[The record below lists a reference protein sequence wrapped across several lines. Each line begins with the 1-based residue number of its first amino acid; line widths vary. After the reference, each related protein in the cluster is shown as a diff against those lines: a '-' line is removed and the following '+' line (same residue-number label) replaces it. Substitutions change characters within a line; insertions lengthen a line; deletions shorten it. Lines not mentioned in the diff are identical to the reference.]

1 MLNYMLIKN
10 KQIFFLSV
18 LVVFGKCFCFGKIS
32 KISKTVQPFFGN
44 LPHGSSQ
51 LQALSHELIQKVF
64 TIHWWVI
71 IPVAKKTQKFFQK
84 SGFLDFSR
92 LRLATCSQ
100 VEAPITRCTQNVSRL
115 PYGWTFQSRKT
126 LRQIFQIL
134 SKGSLMACFGDL
146 FATQYSHENRMF
158 CALRI
163 FFKTVSKTFQFSL
176 VYCDCSLLPVRTMS
190 PTQTNRYTSSLPC
203 LRMKSEESAIEA

>member
-1 MLNYMLIKN
+1 MLKYMLIKH
-10 KQIFFLSV
+10 KQIFQCFNYFWKVFILKIFKNFKNCATLFWQLASWVKPVTYLSRE
-18 LVVFGKCFCFGKIS
+18 F
-32 KISKTVQPFFGN
+32 
-44 LPHGSSQ
+44 
-51 LQALSHELIQKVF
+51 IQKVF
-64 TIHWWVI
+64 TTHWQVKVL
-71 IPVAKKTQKFFQK
+71 VAKKTQKFFQK

-134 SKGSLMACFGDL
+134 SKGSLTACFGDL

-176 VYCDCSLLPVRTMS
+176 VYYDYSLLPVRTMS
-190 PTQTNRYTSSLPC
+190 PTQTSRYINSLPC

>member
-1 MLNYMLIKN
+1 MSKN
-10 KQIFFLSV
+10 LKNCATLFQRLASRV
-18 LVVFGKCFCFGKIS
+18 KPVAC
-32 KISKTVQPFFGN
+32 P
-44 LPHGSSQ
+44 
-51 LQALSHELIQKVF
+51 SHELTQKVF
-64 TIHWWVI
+64 ATHWRVKV
-71 IPVAKKTQKFFQK
+71 PVMKKTQIYFYLFIFFK

-134 SKGSLMACFGDL
+134 SKGSLTACFGDL

-190 PTQTNRYTSSLPC
+190 PTQTSRYTNSLPC